1 MMFLLLDKERK
12 EKQREGN
19 KFVWSKLDTSKMESK
34 TIYLNTNRDFGKK
47 IVISCK
53 ISKPFFF

>member
-12 EKQREGN
+12 EKQTEGN
-19 KFVWSKLDTSKMESK
+19 KLVWSKLDTSEMESK

-47 IVISCK
+47 
-53 ISKPFFF
+53 